1 LRYFEY
7 YYGNFYIVGISDKY
21 KLFYNNNYIDNNNI
35 RNIILLTKNNDIY
48 DLNLNF
54 DTFDNSNIL
63 LKGYVGYRGHGDGV
77 NYDGGDSF
85 WAAQVTEMN
94 LLDPDL
100 LENQISNITGLKL
113 NDFYLFINTLNLS
126 KYVNING
133 ENQWVS
139 SRLNLYNYKF
149 LDLYTNNIFNINSLN
164 NVIVDTSDY
173 VYMYQGNFQG
183 YYSKTLLGNGSD
195 IIYELKIIKGSDVIT
210 GDLLLTMYDDG
221 ESNVNPTVFRI
232 NSVKY
237 NNYSILTLNNF
248 LYYDCLNKLIYYVSN
263 DIIDSGLVFT
273 GSKKFEGYFTGLLEP
288 PTNPLDVVKNYYINL
303 NNNTFNTWYN
313 NSWVQTILGLYK
325 YKFKV
330 NPDITI
336 TISIIDGNDI
346 ISSSAINN
354 VSLYPDNNI
363 PNKIIF
369 NNVEIYNLE
378 DLPNPEDE
386 NIGRI
391 LFLTN
396 EANGGNIFEVN
407 NVTVSGSQSN
417 QWVYYS
423 LSPTSILNMLDGS
436 QYILHSSE
444 NNYTLTQNKIFTGF
458 IVNLLPL
465 NIDNYKL
472 GDKFLLINNTINSGK
487 IYEVSY
493 INYSVDEPYELRE
506 LYSDNCYFIEINTCK
521 NYTVNYNGINSYIVE
536 KPETNY
542 FVGYIITENIVD
554 YIENEYY
561 SLNISSSFN
570 IDNRIF
576 NYGDICISKDN
587 KLNKLFIDNESYEI
601 YNKTNGLFSTN
612 NKLDKTYVF
621 DNNIYGLKE
630 YSGYCI
636 PVNDIN
642 NLPLVKYKPGT
653 FVLTFTSL
661 ENEIKIYLYTTN
673 YNLIPLLPKTIFKN
687 ITDGKLYIVEN
698 NLLTQIKPGLKLDEA
713 IVDKYIKNFNDS
725 NESVNLLK
733 SSSRIIKQNIMI
745 NDKGFIKFNVQ
756 PPIDSILESDCVN
769 ILKDENNIY
778 WFNSTNII
786 NNKTI
791 IFEYYI
797 NGINYNLLY
806 SINRQ
811 FIKSLTYDS
820 VSFTGSINFENAI
833 IIDENYQ
840 LKDLNNIINI
850 TYTQLISDSNI
861 NSNGEFNVI
870 ESGIYD
876 LSVII
881 NYKYDATVNNVNFN
895 NINDLPYYS
904 INNGNVELSKTI
916 IQFMSYNISS
926 NNNYSPIDNGIV
938 KINSILEL
946 EEGDIISLYYNN
958 KSSQRNVSFINS
970 YFNIVRIS

>member
-1 LRYFEY
+1 MNKKIHY
-7 YYGNFYIVGISDKY
+7 
-21 KLFYNNNYIDNNNI
+21 
-35 RNIILLTKNNDIY
+35 
-48 DLNLNF
+48 
-54 DTFDNSNIL
+54 
-63 LKGYVGYRGHGDGV
+63 V
-77 NYDGGDSF
+77 NYTITDS
-85 WAAQVTEMN
+85 
-94 LLDPDL
+94 
-100 LENQISNITGLKL
+100 
-113 NDFYLFINTLNLS
+113 TL
-126 KYVNING
+126 
-133 ENQWVS
+133 Q
-139 SRLNLYNYKF
+139 
-149 LDLYTNNIFNINSLN
+149 
-164 NVIVDTSDY
+164 
-173 VYMYQGNFQG
+173 
-183 YYSKTLLGNGSD
+183 
-195 IIYELKIIKGSDVIT
+195 
-210 GDLLLTMYDDG
+210 
-221 ESNVNPTVFRI
+221 
-232 NSVKY
+232 
-237 NNYSILTLNNF
+237 
-248 LYYDCLNKLIYYVSN
+248 
-263 DIIDSGLVFT
+263 FT
-273 GSKKFEGYFTGLLEP
+273 GEKEFECYFTGLLEP
-288 PTNPLDVVKNYYINL
+288 PINPNNVDRNYYVNL

-325 YKFKV
+325 YKVKV
-330 NPDITI
+330 NPTIDIKIVINGTEEIVATFDNLSI
-336 TISIIDGNDI
+336 TDP
-346 ISSSAINN
+346 AT
-354 VSLYPDNNI
+354 L

-369 NNVEIYNLE
+369 DNVDIFEDYTLPDPNNEV
-378 DLPNPEDE
+378 
-386 NIGRI
+386 IGKT
-391 LFLTN
+391 LVLTN
-396 EANGGNIFEVN
+396 PGYNGEV
-407 NVTVSGSQSN
+407 VEVQLVSAQGGSGPEP
-417 QWVYYS
+417 QWVYYN
-423 LSPTSILNMLDGS
+423 LSPTSILNTSNGK
-436 QYILHSSE
+436 YILHSSE
-444 NNYTLTQNKIFTGF
+444 NNYTITQDNTFSGF
-458 IVNLLPL
+458 IIDLLPSNL
-465 NIDNYKL
+465 DNYKL
-472 GDKFLLINNTINSGK
+472 GDKFLLINNSGGSGK
-487 IYEVSY
+487 VYQVSY
-493 INYSVDEPYELRE
+493 DDYSITEPFVLKE
-506 LYSDNCYFIEINTCK
+506 LYSDNCYFIDINTCI
-521 NYTVNYNGINSYIVE
+521 NYTVNYNEENTYIIE
-536 KPETNY
+536 KPKSNY

-554 YIENEYY
+554 YQENIYY
-561 SLNISSSFN
+561 SLNISSSFTIN
-570 IDNRIF
+570 SREF
-576 NYGDICISKDN
+576 NYGDICIFKDDE
-587 KLNKLFIDNESYEI
+587 LNKLFINNESYEI
-601 YNKTNGLFSTN
+601 YNKTNGRFATN

-621 DNNIYGLKE
+621 NNNIYGIKE

-636 PVNDIN
+636 QVSDIN
-642 NLPLVKYKPGT
+642 NLPLIKYKPGT
-653 FVLTFTSL
+653 FVLTFTDL
-661 ENEIKIYLYTTN
+661 NNIVKIYLYITN
-673 YNLIPLLPKTIFKN
+673 YVIVPLLDKIIFKN

-698 NLLTQIKPGLKLDEA
+698 NLLTDIKPGLKLDDA

-725 NESVNLLK
+725 SESINLLK